1 MNAPNSPTPVPP
13 RPDPTL
19 APRESSAPPKADA
32 TVTRRPGKFWPIC
45 GLAVSALYLLNPG
58 FGVFELL
65 PDNLPGFGNLD
76 EGGAMLLFVACLRR
90 LRS

>member
-1 MNAPNSPTPVPP
+1 MNAQPSPVPG
-13 RPDPTL
+13 
-19 APRESSAPPKADA
+19 PPPPPA
-32 TVTRRPGKFWPIC
+32 VRPGKFWPIL

-76 EGGAMLLFVACLRR
+76 EGGAALLFIACLRR